1 MTRDPVQS
9 SVLTVPPS
17 GGLTGLALR
26 HLGRSGSTLPVEA
39 WYDGTC
45 FLDTPSCRHTGRAAA
60 RSEAN
65 QCSARCDC

>member
-1 MTRDPVQS
+1 MTLPSPVS
-9 SVLTVPPS
+9 SLCLPS

-60 RSEAN
+60 RAGAN